1 LLRLP
6 ERNVSRFMND
16 TVRTIHGL
24 RSNRKFTSEEIP
36 KETLGEILEA
46 CVKAANASARQS
58 YSIVVVGDREVIKET
73 LGYEGSRALIFC
85 VDYNRIVDA
94 AEHLGYNF
102 TMSGIN
108 AFITGSTDA
117 VLAAQT
123 AAIAA
128 KSLGIDSLFTNS
140 LHRGDIDRIYKR
152 FGLPERYCFP
162 LISLILGYSAE
173 TPEYSKGRLE
183 GKGVIHYDGYHRL
196 TAEELDWLVD
206 EYDDPE
212 KRLGVIRDWEE
223 RGFAHY
229 LDWFYAVWSVR
240 NKRSVPESVK
250 QLFDILRRAGFMEG
264 FPL

>member
-1 LLRLP
+1 
-6 ERNVSRFMND
+6 MND
-16 TVRTIHGL
+16 TVRTIHSL
-24 RSNRKFTSEEIP
+24 RSNHKFTSEEIP

-58 YSIVVVGDREVIKET
+58 YSIVVVGDREVMKET

-102 TMSGIN
+102 TINGIN
-108 AFITGSTDA
+108 ALITGSTDA

-140 LHRGDIDRIYKR
+140 CHRGDIDRIYRR

-173 TPEYSKGRLE
+173 TPEYFKGRLE
-183 GKGVIHYDGYHRL
+183 GKGVIHYDEYHRL
-196 TAEELDWLVD
+196 TAEELDWLVN

-223 RGFAHY
+223 RGFTHY

-240 NKRSVPESVK
+240 FKRSDPERVK
-250 QLFDILRRAGFMEG
+250 QFFDLLRRAGFLEG